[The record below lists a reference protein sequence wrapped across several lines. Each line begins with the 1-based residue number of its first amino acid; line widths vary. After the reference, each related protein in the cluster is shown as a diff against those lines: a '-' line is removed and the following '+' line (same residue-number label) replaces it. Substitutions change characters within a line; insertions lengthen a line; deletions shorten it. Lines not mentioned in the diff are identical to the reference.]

1 MSAEYIPGTCNIG
14 KGEIRRRQLVA
25 IFGLFLTIFSAA
37 TIIATDQSKNSR
49 LSIFLPALIFS
60 IGFVQSRKKFCLAYG
75 LAGTFNFGKLGQISK
90 VQSNED
96 RKSDRKTAVSI
107 LLQSVALA
115 AFITAVFFVSPINLH
130 N

>member
-14 KGEIRRRQLVA
+14 SGEVKRRQLVA
-25 IFGLFLTIFSAA
+25 IFGLFLTVFSAITIVA
-37 TIIATDQSKNSR
+37 THQSKSSR

-90 VQSNED
+90 VQSPED
-96 RKSDRKTAVSI
+96 KKADRKTAVSI
-107 LLQSVALA
+107 LLQSVAVA
-115 AFITAVFFVSPINLH
+115 ALITAVFFLLPL
-130 N
+130 

>member
-1 MSAEYIPGTCNIG
+1 VSAEYIPGTCNIG

-25 IFGLFLTIFSAA
+25 IFGLFLTTFSAA
-37 TIIATDQSKNSR
+37 TIIATDQGKNSR

-107 LLQSVALA
+107 LFQSAALA
-115 AFITAVFFVSPINLH
+115 AFITAVFFVLPL
-130 N
+130 

>member
-14 KGEIRRRQLVA
+14 KGEVRRRQLVA
-25 IFGLFLTIFSAA
+25 IFGLFLTTFSAA

-60 IGFVQSRKKFCLAYG
+60 IGFVQSRRKFCLAYG

-90 VQSNED
+90 VQSPED
-96 RKSDRKTAVSI
+96 KKADRKTAVSI
-107 LLQSVALA
+107 LFQSIALA
-115 AFITAVFFVSPINLH
+115 GLITAIFFVLPL
-130 N
+130 

>member
-25 IFGLFLTIFSAA
+25 IFGLFLTTFSAA
-37 TIIATDQSKNSR
+37 AIIATDQSKNSR

-60 IGFVQSRKKFCLAYG
+60 IGFVQSRRKFCLAYG

-107 LLQSVALA
+107 LLQSAALA
-115 AFITAVFFVSPINLH
+115 AFITAVFFVLPL
-130 N
+130 

>member
-25 IFGLFLTIFSAA
+25 IFGLFLTTFSAA

-107 LLQSVALA
+107 LLQSAALA
-115 AFITAVFFVSPINLH
+115 AFITAVFFVLPL
-130 N
+130 

>member
-14 KGEIRRRQLVA
+14 SGEVKRRQLVA
-25 IFGLFLTIFSAA
+25 IFGLFLTVFSAI
-37 TIIATDQSKNSR
+37 TIVATDQSKSSR

-90 VQSNED
+90 VQSPID
-96 RKSDRKTAVSI
+96 KKADRKTAVSI
-107 LLQSVALA
+107 LLQSVAVA
-115 AFITAVFFVSPINLH
+115 ALITAVFFLLPL
-130 N
+130 

>member
-25 IFGLFLTIFSAA
+25 IFGLFLTTFSAA

-90 VQSNED
+90 VHSNED

-107 LLQSVALA
+107 LFQSAALA
-115 AFITAVFFVSPINLH
+115 AFITAVFFVLPL
-130 N
+130 

>member
-14 KGEIRRRQLVA
+14 KGEVRRRQLVA
-25 IFGLFLTIFSAA
+25 IFGLFLTTFSAA

-96 RKSDRKTAVSI
+96 RKSDRKTAVLI
-107 LLQSVALA
+107 LLQSAALA
-115 AFITAVFFVSPINLH
+115 AFITAVFFVLPL
-130 N
+130 

>member
-1 MSAEYIPGTCNIG
+1 MSAEYSPGTCNIG

-25 IFGLFLTIFSAA
+25 IFGLFLTTFSAA

-60 IGFVQSRKKFCLAYG
+60 IGFVQSRRKFCLAYG

-107 LLQSVALA
+107 LLQSAALA
-115 AFITAVFFVSPINLH
+115 AFITAVFFVLPL
-130 N
+130 

>member
-14 KGEIRRRQLVA
+14 KGEVRRRQLVA
-25 IFGLFLTIFSAA
+25 IFGLFLTTFSAA

-60 IGFVQSRKKFCLAYG
+60 IGFVQSRRKFCLAYG

-107 LLQSVALA
+107 LLQSAALA
-115 AFITAVFFVSPINLH
+115 AFITAVFFVLPL
-130 N
+130 

>member
-25 IFGLFLTIFSAA
+25 IFGLFLTTFSAA

-60 IGFVQSRKKFCLAYG
+60 IGFVQSKKKFCLAYG

-107 LLQSVALA
+107 LFQSAALA
-115 AFITAVFFVSPINLH
+115 AFITAVFFVLPL
-130 N
+130 

>member
-1 MSAEYIPGTCNIG
+1 MSTEYIPGTCNIG

-25 IFGLFLTIFSAA
+25 IFGLFLTTFSAA

-90 VQSNED
+90 VQSTED

-107 LLQSVALA
+107 LFQSAALA
-115 AFITAVFFVSPINLH
+115 ASITAIFYILPL
-130 N
+130 

>member
-1 MSAEYIPGTCNIG
+1 VSAEYIPGTCNIG
-14 KGEIRRRQLVA
+14 KGEVRRRQLVA
-25 IFGLFLTIFSAA
+25 IFGLFLTTFSAA

-60 IGFVQSRKKFCLAYG
+60 IGFVQSRRKFCLAYG

-107 LLQSVALA
+107 LLQSAALA
-115 AFITAVFFVSPINLH
+115 ACITAVFFVLPL
-130 N
+130 

>member
-25 IFGLFLTIFSAA
+25 IFGLFLTTFSAA
-37 TIIATDQSKNSR
+37 TIIASDQSKNSR

-96 RKSDRKTAVSI
+96 RKFDRKTAVSI
-107 LLQSVALA
+107 LLQSAALA
-115 AFITAVFFVSPINLH
+115 AFITAVFFVLPL
-130 N
+130 

>member
-1 MSAEYIPGTCNIG
+1 MSTEYIPGTCNIG
-14 KGEIRRRQLVA
+14 KGEVRRRQLVA
-25 IFGLFLTIFSAA
+25 IFGLFLTTFSAA

-107 LLQSVALA
+107 LLQSAALA
-115 AFITAVFFVSPINLH
+115 AFITAVFFVLPL
-130 N
+130 